1 MRIFYGNSNK
11 LIDVTDICLSNLT
24 KNNIIRIPSG
34 DKNRA
39 KYFTDPLI
47 GIVKKIIIIFNNNST
62 EYDHNMQIK
71 INKINN
77 LITTITND
85 DINNTIKNIH
95 SKLKLKYGSFDEEL
109 PEQKMV
115 VRYLTGNEKV
125 LNN

>member
-1 MRIFYGNSNK
+1 MIN
-11 LIDVTDICLSNLT
+11 VT

-95 SKLKLKYGSFDEEL
+95 SKLKLKYVKFSL
-109 PEQKMV
+109 IYPLLSIMLQW
-115 VRYLTGNEKV
+115 
-125 LNN
+125 

>member
-47 GIVKKIIIIFNNNST
+47 GIVK
-62 EYDHNMQIK
+62 
-71 INKINN
+71 
-77 LITTITND
+77 
-85 DINNTIKNIH
+85 NTH
-95 SKLKLKYGSFDEEL
+95 LFF
-109 PEQKMV
+109 V
-115 VRYLTGNEKV
+115 
-125 LNN
+125 